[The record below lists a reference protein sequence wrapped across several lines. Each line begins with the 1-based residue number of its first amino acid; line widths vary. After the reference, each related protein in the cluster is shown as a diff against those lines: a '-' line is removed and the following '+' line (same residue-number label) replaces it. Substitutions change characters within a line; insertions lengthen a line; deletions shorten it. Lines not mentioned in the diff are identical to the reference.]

1 MADAPKKELSLF
13 DSTCII
19 AGIIIGAAIY
29 RMAPDIAKGVFNWWG
44 VILIWIVGGLLSL
57 CGALCYAELATAYPK
72 EGGDYVYLTRSYG
85 KWAGF
90 LFWWI
95 QLAIVR
101 PGDIAAMAF
110 AFALYARVIFN
121 AYFQQS
127 QLGEHGERYFA
138 AAAVIVL
145 TGLNVAGVKE
155 GKWTQNLLTV
165 VKALGLIAI
174 VAVALI
180 APSKV
185 AAPAVEI
192 GSFPLSLALVL
203 VLFAYGGWNEMA
215 YVAAEVKNPNRN
227 ILRALLLG
235 TVTVIVLYV
244 LVNAAFL
251 YTLGYKGLATSQAV
265 ASDSISTVFPNIGGR
280 LISAL
285 VCISAL
291 GAANGLIFTGAR
303 INYAVG
309 SDYSILKFFGRWNP
323 KTGTPVWS
331 LAIQGII
338 ALSFILLLG
347 NFVEIVLYTAFPV
360 YLFFF
365 GTSLA
370 VIVLRFREP
379 NVERPYRVT
388 GYPVTPIIF
397 SAVCLFLIYSTIT
410 FAMSQRR
417 LSLVVLVC
425 TLIAGLLIYGFVRQ
439 SRNPSA
445 ELTNSK

>member
-1 MADAPKKELSLF
+1 
-13 DSTCII
+13 
-19 AGIIIGAAIY
+19 
-29 RMAPDIAKGVFNWWG
+29 MAPDIAKGAGNWWG
-44 VILIWIVGGLLSL
+44 VLLIWIFGGLLSL

-110 AFALYARVIFN
+110 AFALYARVIANSFL
-121 AYFQQS
+121 QQS
-127 QLGEHGERYFA
+127 GQLAEYSERYFA
-138 AAAVIVL
+138 AAVIVVL
-145 TGLNVAGVKE
+145 TIINIVGVKE

-180 APSKV
+180 APSQNP
-185 AAPAVEI
+185 APAV
-192 GSFPLSLALVL
+192 SVSPFPLSLALVL

-235 TVTVIVLYV
+235 TGAVIVLYV

-251 YTLGYKGLATSQAV
+251 YTLGYKGLAISEAV
-265 ASDSISTVFPNIGGR
+265 AKDSISTVFPNIGGR

-291 GAANGLIFTGAR
+291 GAANGLIFTGSR

-309 SDYSILKFFGRWNP
+309 TDYKILKFFGRWNQ
-323 KTGTPVWS
+323 KTGTPIWA
-331 LAIQGII
+331 LFIQGII
-338 ALSFILLLG
+338 ALAFVLLLG
-347 NFVEIVLYTAFPV
+347 DFVEVVLYTAFPV

-388 GYPVTPIIF
+388 GYPITPIIF
-397 SAVCLFLIYSTIT
+397 SAMCLFLIYSTIT
-410 FAMSQRR
+410 FAISQRR
-417 LSLVVLVC
+417 LSLIVLLSV
-425 TLIAGLLIYGFVRQ
+425 LIAGLLLYILIRIIYRLIGK
-439 SRNPSA
+439 NPQA
-445 ELTNSK
+445 EQT